1 MFSVM
6 GIGMQTEHSCCG
18 AFAVAAGI
26 IGLMTAKEGQTDVDN
41 LEGYQM
47 ICELTDFMLGFYG
60 TLHCMELQRL
70 EITGFENPCH
80 AIVEAL
86 AKKLEELLEGRST
99 MPSVNEG
106 QLYS

>member
-1 MFSVM
+1 
-6 GIGMQTEHSCCG
+6 
-18 AFAVAAGI
+18 
-26 IGLMTAKEGQTDVDN
+26 MTAKEGQTDVDN
-41 LEGYQM
+41 MEGYQM
-47 ICELTDFMLGFYG
+47 ISELTDFMLGFYG
-60 TLHCMELQRL
+60 TLHCVELQRL

-80 AIVEAL
+80 AIVEVL